1 MCGIVGAVGHDR
13 CGTVLLDA
21 LKRLEYRG
29 YDSSGILTVYDQNL
43 ICPAIIHG
51 DKDFFA
57 EKKVTNSSAA
67 KTTAGKAYSKTNF
80 AQMFG
85 IVG

>member
-1 MCGIVGAVGHDR
+1 HRTGHDQQPLQFR
-13 CGTVLLDA
+13 TYA
-21 LKRLEYRG
+21 SPR
-29 YDSSGILTVYDQNL
+29 LTVYDQNL
-43 ICPAIIHG
+43 ICPAIIHR

-57 EKKVTNSSAA
+57 EKKVTNSSAVQ
-67 KTTAGKAYSKTNF
+67 TTAGKAYSKPNF